1 MRMHLA
7 LVLAVSSMAS
17 AQTAKAAVPKPS
29 ANEAAAPSDR
39 SAVELPVR
47 RVVLYKNG
55 VGYFEHA
62 GRVRGSQD
70 LSIRFTTAQLNDVLK
85 SLTVVDLAGQV
96 TSVRYNSIAPLSERL
111 STLRVQLPENATR
124 EQFLNAMRGARIEVR
139 SGTAAS
145 IGRLLSVDIRTHVD
159 PRTGAT
165 SQTSELSVM
174 NDSGDLRTFEL
185 TPATSVRFTEPEL
198 NREVSRY
205 MQLIATSRAKDV
217 RQMTIGTSGSTDR
230 EVGVSYISEV
240 PVWKSTYRVVLPDKL
255 GEKALLQGWAIVDNT
270 VGEDWKDV
278 QLTLV
283 AGAPQSFIQQIS
295 QPLYMRRPT
304 VALPTTA
311 QLTPQTHEGTLSR
324 PFDQIEQMSA
334 LNAPPPPPPP
344 VGAVGGVQGG
354 QMGGVIGGI
363 IAKRNGGF
371 GGTAFRAGGVPS
383 NMAAINGVLTD
394 PSGAIV
400 ANANV
405 NVRNQSN
412 GISRST
418 RTDSNGRFSFYN
430 LDPSNYSLELSSP
443 GFQHTQMSVYARAG
457 GVTTS
462 NAMLNVASS
471 AETVEVSATPA
482 VDTDSLSLDDDS
494 VAEGSELGDLFQ
506 YALKQRVTVLQNQS
520 ALVPIVQS
528 KIDAEKVTIWNSNE
542 NFPLRALWL
551 KNTSGATLDG
561 GTFNIVEANAFAG
574 EGVLKE
580 LKPDERRLISYAAD
594 TAVRVKN
601 EAQASDEPYTHIKIV
616 KGIVTL
622 TREQRSSN
630 KYTIHNSDTVEKN
643 VVIEHP
649 ARDGWKFLGDTK
661 PEETTADFH
670 RFRVKVA
677 PGATQELKLAEFH
690 PEESVWALTNITGDQ
705 YLFFTRGR
713 TVNPKLQE
721 AMQHILD
728 KKSEIDAT
736 EVQLNVRR
744 QELGRISMDQ
754 QRLRDNMKALKGS
767 AEEKS
772 LTQRYVS
779 QLNQQEDRLAVLNK
793 EIDTLTAQRSRLEQE
808 LQTIALSVNLDEAM

>member
-1 MRMHLA
+1 MRTPMLA
-7 LVLAVSSMAS
+7 LVLLSVAAS
-17 AQTAKAAVPKPS
+17 AQTAKPATPKPT
-29 ANEAAAPSDR
+29 ATEAAAPSDR

-62 GRVRGSQD
+62 GHVRGSQD

-124 EQFLNAMRGARIEVR
+124 EQFLNAMRGARVEVR
-139 SGTAAS
+139 SGTSSAV
-145 IGRLLSVDIRTHVD
+145 GRLLSVDKVTRTN
-159 PRTGAT
+159 PRTDESYGI
-165 SQTSELSVM
+165 SELSVM
-174 NDSGDLRTFEL
+174 SDGGDLRTFEL
-185 TPATSVRFTEPEL
+185 TPATSVRFTEAEL

-217 RQMTIGTSGSTDR
+217 RQMTIGTSGTTGR

-255 GEKALLQGWAIVDNT
+255 GEKALLQGWAVVDNT

-324 PFDQIEQMSA
+324 PFDQIEQMA
-334 LNAPPPPPPP
+334 TLNAPPPPTAPPI
-344 VGAVGGVQGG
+344 GAVGGVPGG
-354 QMGGVIGGI
+354 RMGGVVGGI
-363 IAKRNGGF
+363 FKKGVATN
-371 GGTAFRAGGVPS
+371 FRFGGVPS
-383 NMAAINGVLTD
+383 NLAAIEGVLSD

-400 ANANV
+400 PNASV

-412 GISRST
+412 GTNRSS

-430 LDPSNYSLELSSP
+430 LDPANYSLDLSSP
-443 GFQHTQMSVYARAG
+443 GFQATQMSVYARAG

-462 NAMLNVASS
+462 NATLNVASTG
-471 AETVEVSATPA
+471 ETVEVSALPE
-482 VDTDSLSLDDDS
+482 VDTDSISLSGDS

-528 KIDAEKVTIWNSNE
+528 KIDAEKVTIWNGNE
-542 NFPLRALWL
+542 SFPLRALWL

-601 EAQASDEPYTHIKIV
+601 EAEANDQPYTHIKIV

-661 PEETTADFH
+661 PEETTADYH

-677 PGATQELKLAEFH
+677 PGATEELKLAEFH
-690 PEESVWALTNITGDQ
+690 PEQSVWALTNITGDQ
-705 YLFFTRGR
+705 YLVFTHGR

-721 AMQHILD
+721 AVQHILD

-736 EVQLNVRR
+736 DAQLNVRR

-808 LQTIALSVNLDEAM
+808 LQTMALNVNLDEAM